1 MTLTYEDLKFP
12 VYVNT
17 RVIGSVGGTL
27 LTVEDAVRAALV
39 SRSNMLLV
47 GSRGTGKTQAAKD
60 ILYNFFG
67 GNGLDAE
74 GRPDFKLDEL
84 FTRVRLDK
92 LKDAATSDDIIELT
106 SKLTYPVFFIDELN
120 RCPEITQNQFFSL
133 ANGELK
139 HKGKPYP
146 LGNKDY
152 SVAIATANLGNG
164 EYTGTFSIDAAL
176 LDRFHLILD
185 LDFWRKT
192 AEDEEAISLMKRDPR
207 VKQAATRD
215 ITDKIVEAYKMLGQ
229 PSDEM
234 ELVGRYLTQGI
245 DYCQTFP
252 AAQHSK
258 RVLGKKWPVI
268 CHEKQCALRD
278 TACGIARPLEERAA
292 QTILRLAQG
301 FEYVAKLKDAKAT
314 PDSVNSV
321 LLAYTLIAPHTKALS
336 QQYISKDENFSN
348 PSLAGV
354 NAVAELRKELDK
366 LNAKDGKVMK
376 AFAYAKHGNDKRLID
391 ELDEQFGYLKPFLR
405 RASQK
410 QGGAQAG
417 AAQ

>member
-1 MTLTYEDLKFP
+1 MTTLTYEDLKFP

-17 RVIGSVGGTL
+17 RVIGSVGGTQ
-27 LTVEDAVRAALV
+27 LTVEDAIRAALV

-60 ILYNFFG
+60 ILYNFFN

-92 LKDAATSDDIIELT
+92 LKDAASSEDIIELT
-106 SKLTYPVFFIDELN
+106 SRLTYPVFFIDELN

-139 HKGKPYP
+139 HKGRPYP

-152 SVAIATANLGNG
+152 SIAVATANLGNG
-164 EYTGTFSIDAAL
+164 EYTGTFTIDAAL

-192 AEDEEAISLMKRDPR
+192 PEDEETISLMKRDPR
-207 VKQAATRD
+207 VKQATARD
-215 ITDKIVEAYKMLGQ
+215 ITDKIVDAYKGLGQ
-229 PSDEM
+229 PSAEM
-234 ELVGRYLTQGI
+234 ELVQRYLTQGL

-258 RVLGKKWPVI
+258 RVLAHKWPVI
-268 CHEKQCALRD
+268 CHEKQCPLRD
-278 TACGIARPLEERAA
+278 NACGIARPLEERAA

-301 FEYVAKLKDAKAT
+301 FEYVAKLKNPNTT
-314 PDSVNSV
+314 PDPVNSV

-336 QQYISKDENFSN
+336 QQYIAKEENFGN

-354 NAVAELRKELDK
+354 NAVTKLHEEINNLRAANSPVM
-366 LNAKDGKVMK
+366 NAY
-376 AFAYAKHGNDKRLID
+376 AAAKHGKDSSLID
-391 ELDEQFGYLKPFLR
+391 KLDNKFDYLKPFLKR
-405 RASQK
+405 TTTQ
-410 QGGAQAG
+410 
-417 AAQ
+417 